1 MVNSYYRN
9 LNKTIYTKHINW
21 TNWVKINNIYYLKHI
36 NNYTNENIEL
46 SNMIKFYD
54 IQSNLTNIEDYYID
68 MDKKIRNKDMI
79 LTNPLYEIP
88 LLKEN
93 ILYQTFEKSSDE
105 KPCDENLSDERLS
118 NLSNVLELNANN
130 LNQQMENVSKFGDYM
145 KNRLDRLKKLGEK

>member
-1 MVNSYYRN
+1 
-9 LNKTIYTKHINW
+9 
-21 TNWVKINNIYYLKHI
+21 
-36 NNYTNENIEL
+36 
-46 SNMIKFYD
+46 
-54 IQSNLTNIEDYYID
+54 